1 MLPRF
6 RALFPALALVAT
18 ACGASDPGAHPL
30 APSSPALGGQTSPY
44 VLPTAEGTT
53 RRTTPAPRPEAN
65 LAEEARLDGYQLV
78 FERVAWDYV
87 TPNPTEQPVELKN
100 GNFGVLSFGRRVIVD
115 GKGARIVDRQEDPEL
130 QGVVMVPEHA
140 GGGFVFVGKGASAY
154 AKTFDGPLTPLEAT
168 GKGSGVSVFFGA
180 HEALFIDSQ
189 LTAGDDEDDP
199 PDTYTYVSLTDGH
212 ALRFPLGSV
221 RNLTGTPSGKTLAL
235 SRDGELLYADGPQ
248 KPFRKLDLPRA
259 RQIDSVAEAFVVSDD
274 QGTYTL
280 DPTVD
285 RAAMVAA
292 TFPRRWGKTHHPQQG
307 YTTYLQGRRLD
318 DGTVG
323 AFQGSELSLRD
334 RQGNE
339 LPQKATPVHGVAQD
353 RYCEFVGQDG
363 PLFFSCSTDKAT
375 TLHLL
380 DPVSRVGKMERAFP
394 RAKDASALSPI
405 PGPTGLPAM
414 RGRCTGEDSS
424 VDVCIRGKD
433 GVYRELH
440 FLPALRALGFVHPDT
455 PVDSIRYA
463 ASNGTM
469 AASDDGRAALLL
481 RRDEQLYVV
490 LSDGR
495 SRVFPLTAFPRRMRA
510 AFHGRGELAWLMGDT
525 VYGFIDGDATRYP
538 LRRTYKKAS
547 SMPKRAVAF
556 ALPISGEPTAVEYD
570 GFVARAG
577 SRILRIGADGRSLLE
592 SLDLGRTFRTVPAP
606 PGLAITAAE
615 YEASR
620 QDFCTELVC
629 RMGPWIRTGWSNTPK
644 AP

>member
-1 MLPRF
+1 ML
-6 RALFPALALVAT
+6 LLAT
-18 ACGASDPGAHPL
+18 ACGADPGARPL
-30 APSSPALGGQTSPY
+30 APSGAGPAAPY
-44 VLPTAEGTT
+44 VLPAAEVATQRTA
-53 RRTTPAPRPEAN
+53 PAPRPEAN
-65 LAEEARLDGYQLV
+65 LPEEARLDGYQLI
-78 FERVAWDYV
+78 FERVAWDHV

-100 GNFGVLSFGRRVIVD
+100 GSLGVLSFGRRVLVTD
-115 GKGARIVDRQEDPEL
+115 RAARVVDRQENPEY

-154 AKTFDGPLTPLEAT
+154 AKTFDGPAMPLDAP
-168 GKGSGVSVFFGA
+168 GKGGGASIFFGA
-180 HEALFIDSQ
+180 HEVLFIDAQ

-221 RNLTGTPSGKTLAL
+221 RNFTGTPSGKALAL
-235 SRDGELLYADGPQ
+235 SRDGELLYSEGPQ

-259 RQIDSVAEAFVVSDD
+259 RQIDSVADAFVVSDD

-280 DPTVD
+280 DPAVD
-285 RAAMVAA
+285 RAAMGPG
-292 TFPRRWGKTHHPQQG
+292 TFPRRWGKVHHPQQG
-307 YTTYLQGRRLD
+307 YTTYLQGRRID

-323 AFQGSELSLRD
+323 AFQGNELSLRD

-339 LPQKATPVHGVAQD
+339 LPQKAPPVGGAARDH
-353 RYCEFVGQDG
+353 YCEFIGQDG
-363 PLFFSCSTDKAT
+363 PLFFSCSSDKAT

-380 DPVSRVGKMERAFP
+380 DPASRAAKLERTFP
-394 RAKDASALSPI
+394 RAKDASALSAV
-405 PGPTGLPAM
+405 PGPTGLPAL

-469 AASDDGRAALLL
+469 AAGDDGRAALLL
-481 RRDEQLYVV
+481 RRDDQLYVV

-495 SRVFPLTAFPRRMRA
+495 SRVFPLSTFPRRMRA
-510 AFHGRGELAWLMGDT
+510 AFHGRGELAWLIGET

-556 ALPISGEPTAVEYD
+556 ALPLSGEPAAVEYD
-570 GFVARAG
+570 GYVARAG
-577 SRILRIGADGRSLLE
+577 SRVLRIGGDGRSLLE
-592 SLDLGRTFRTVPAP
+592 SLDLGRTFRAVPPP
-606 PGLAITAAE
+606 PGLAITTAE

-644 AP
+644 GP